1 MANPSGR
8 IERFSEETQN
18 MRAVMGGEPDDC
30 FLIKEKEIAK
40 GTPGEIIEVIKVSLA
55 I

>member
-1 MANPSGR
+1 MTNPPGG

-18 MRAVMGGEPDDC
+18 ICVVMGGEPDGC

-40 GTPGEIIEVIKVSLA
+40 ETPGEIIEVIEAALA